1 MQNRP
6 VQAVTAM
13 RILLYLL
20 TNLLVVLTI
29 SLVLSLL
36 TAIGLLPPQLP
47 LLQLLVASFVWGMMG
62 AWISL
67 QLSADSAKRMMGMQL
82 LDQGGGATERWLVGT
97 VAALARKAD
106 LPMPEV
112 GIYDSPEWNAFATGP
127 SRDRA
132 LVAVSRGILE
142 GMPPDEL
149 EAVLA
154 HELSHVGNGDMVT
167 MTLLQGVTNAF
178 VMFLARAA
186 AFLLPRGSGDN
197 QRQAPPPM
205 ALIWPLEMV
214 LGLAGSLV
222 TAAFSRHREFRADAG
237 AAQLTGPEPMQAALR
252 RLGQASGLIDR
263 RDSGALNTLK
273 IAAPRGWIAL
283 FASHPPLEARI
294 EALQQAAQLG
304 AAGNSGW
311 LGGR

>member
-1 MQNRP
+1 
-6 VQAVTAM
+6 M

-36 TAIGLLPPQLP
+36 TAAGLLPPELP
-47 LLQLLVASFVWGMMG
+47 LLQLLVASFVWGLMG

-67 QLSADSAKRMMGMQL
+67 QLSADSAKRMMGLQML
-82 LDQGGGATERWLVGT
+82 GPGGGATERWLFGT

-112 GIYDSPEWNAFATGP
+112 AIYESPEWNAFATGP

-132 LVAVSRGILE
+132 LVAVSSGILE

-167 MTLLQGVTNAF
+167 MTLLQGVINAF
-178 VMFLARAA
+178 VMFLARAVVV
-186 AFLLPRGSGDN
+186 LLPRDSING
-197 QRQAPPPM
+197 QRQAPPT
-205 ALIWPLEMV
+205 ALIWPLEIV

-237 AAQLTGPEPMQAALR
+237 AARLTGPEAMPAALR
-252 RLGQASGLIDR
+252 RLGQASVVFDR
-263 RDSGALNTLK
+263 RDGGALNTLK
-273 IAAPRGWIAL
+273 ITAPRGWLAL

-294 EALQQAAQLG
+294 EALVAAQRSGTATSLRLG
-304 AAGNSGW
+304 T
-311 LGGR
+311 R

>member
-1 MQNRP
+1 
-6 VQAVTAM
+6 M

-36 TAIGLLPPQLP
+36 TALGLLPPELP

-67 QLSADSAKRMMGMQL
+67 QLSAESAKRMMGLQL
-82 LDQGGGATERWLVGT
+82 LGPEGGARERWLLGT

-106 LPMPEV
+106 LPMPELA
-112 GIYDSPEWNAFATGP
+112 IYDSPEWNAFATGP
-127 SRDRA
+127 SRNRA
-132 LVAVSRGILE
+132 LVAVSSGILE
-142 GMPPDEL
+142 GMPAEEL

-167 MTLLQGVTNAF
+167 MTLLQGVINAF
-178 VMFLARAA
+178 VMFLARVV
-186 AFLLPRGSGDN
+186 AFLLPRGSGED
-197 QRQAPPPM
+197 QRQAPLT
-205 ALIWPLEMV
+205 ALIWPLEIV

-237 AAQLTGPEPMQAALR
+237 AARLTGPEPMQAALM
-252 RLGQASGLIDR
+252 RLGQASGVIDR
-263 RDSGALNTLK
+263 RDGGALNTLK
-273 IAAPRGWIAL
+273 IAAPRSWLGL

-294 EALQQAAQLG
+294 EALQAARLSE
-304 AAGNSGW
+304 AGSSGW

>member
-1 MQNRP
+1 
-6 VQAVTAM
+6 M

-36 TAIGLLPPQLP
+36 TALGLLPPELP

-67 QLSADSAKRMMGMQL
+67 QLSADSAKRMMGLQL
-82 LDQGGGATERWLVGT
+82 LGQGGGATERWLLGT
-97 VAALARKAD
+97 VGALARKAE

-112 GIYDSPEWNAFATGP
+112 AIYDSPEWNAFATGP

-132 LVAVSRGILE
+132 LVAVSSGILE
-142 GMPPDEL
+142 GRPPDEL

-167 MTLLQGVTNAF
+167 MTLLQGVINAF
-178 VMFLARAA
+178 VMFLARAV
-186 AFLLPRGSGDN
+186 AFLLPRGSGDD
-197 QRQAPPPM
+197 QRQAPPLT
-205 ALIWPLEMV
+205 ALIWPLEIV

-237 AAQLTGPEPMQAALR
+237 AARLTGPEPMQAALL
-252 RLGQASGLIDR
+252 RLGQASGVIDR
-263 RDSGALNTLK
+263 RDGGALNTLK
-273 IAAPRGWIAL
+273 IAAPRSWIGL

-294 EALQQAAQLG
+294 QALQG
-304 AAGNSGW
+304 ARLAGSG
-311 LGGR
+311 GSSPTSR

>member
-1 MQNRP
+1 
-6 VQAVTAM
+6 M

-36 TAIGLLPPQLP
+36 TALGLLPPELP

-67 QLSADSAKRMMGMQL
+67 QLSADSAKRMMGLQL
-82 LDQGGGATERWLVGT
+82 LGQGGGATERWLLGT
-97 VAALARKAD
+97 VGALARKAE

-112 GIYDSPEWNAFATGP
+112 AIYDSPEWNAFATGP

-132 LVAVSRGILE
+132 LVAVSSGILE

-167 MTLLQGVTNAF
+167 MTLLQGVINAF
-178 VMFLARAA
+178 VMFLARAV
-186 AFLLPRGSGDN
+186 AFLLPRGSGDD
-197 QRQAPPPM
+197 QRQAPPLT
-205 ALIWPLEMV
+205 ALIWPLEIV

-237 AAQLTGPEPMQAALR
+237 AARLTGPEPMQAALL
-252 RLGQASGLIDR
+252 RLGQASGVIDR
-263 RDSGALNTLK
+263 RDGGALNTLK
-273 IAAPRGWIAL
+273 IAAPRSWIGL

-294 EALQQAAQLG
+294 QALQG
-304 AAGNSGW
+304 ARLAGSG
-311 LGGR
+311 GSSPTSR